1 MEFAPLS
8 VVCLSISQKQGGV
21 FMSLFQKAGKRQV
34 LELPTRDIRPNPHQP
49 RQEFAPEELAELA
62 LSISQVGVLQP
73 LSVRRTAAGWE
84 LIAGERRL
92 RAAEL
97 AGLHRV
103 PCLPV
108 EADDDDS
115 ALIALVENLQ
125 RKDLNVWEEA
135 AALRQLIDRHHLS
148 QEEAAR
154 RVGKSQSSVAN
165 KLRLLKLPQ
174 DVIDG
179 LRANRL
185 SERHA
190 RALLRLDSPDLQR
203 SALENVVKRQLNV
216 AQTDAYIE
224 RLCQKGAPPRKAEP
238 VYRIRDVRLFLNT
251 VKKSLAVMQSAGVN
265 ARCGREETD
274 SEITLTIHIPK

>member
-1 MEFAPLS
+1 
-8 VVCLSISQKQGGV
+8 
-21 FMSLFQKAGKRQV
+21 MSLFQKTARRQV
-34 LELPTRDIRPNPHQP
+34 LDLPIGEIGPNPHQP
-49 RQEFAPEELAELA
+49 RQRFAPEELAELA
-62 LSISQVGVLQP
+62 QSIAQVGVLQP
-73 LSVRRTAAGWE
+73 LSVRRTPDGWE

-92 RAAEL
+92 RAARL
-97 AGLHRV
+97 AGLTHV

-108 EADDDDS
+108 EADDDAS
-115 ALIALVENLQ
+115 ALLALVENLQ
-125 RKDLNVWEEA
+125 RKDLDVWEEA

-154 RVGKSQSSVAN
+154 RVGKSQSAVAN

-190 RALLRLDSPDLQR
+190 RALLRLDGPEQQR
-203 SALENVVKRQLNV
+203 AALGHIVQRQLNV
-216 AQTDAYIE
+216 AQTEAYID
-224 RLCQKGAPPRKAEP
+224 RLCQTREAPRRAAP
-238 VYRIRDVRLFLNT
+238 VYRFRDVRLFLNT
-251 VKKSLAVMQSAGVN
+251 VKRSLAVMQSAGVD
-265 ARCGREETD
+265 AHCGREETD

>member
-1 MEFAPLS
+1 
-8 VVCLSISQKQGGV
+8 
-21 FMSLFQKAGKRQV
+21 MSLFPKTAKRQV
-34 LELPTRDIRPNPHQP
+34 LELSIEDIRPNPHQP
-49 RQEFAPEELAELA
+49 RQVFAPEELAELA

-73 LSVRRTAAGWE
+73 LSVRRVGTGWE

-92 RAAEL
+92 RAAKM
-97 AGLHRV
+97 AGLARV

-108 EADDDDS
+108 EADDDAS
-115 ALIALVENLQ
+115 ALLALVENLQ
-125 RKDLNVWEEA
+125 REDLDVWEEA

-154 RVGKSQSSVAN
+154 RVGKSQSAVAN

-179 LRANRL
+179 LRTNRL

-190 RALLRLDSPDLQR
+190 RALLRLDSPGLQR
-203 SALENVVKRQLNV
+203 AALDHIIKYQLNV
-216 AQTDAYIE
+216 AQAEAYID
-224 RLCQKGAPPRKAEP
+224 RLIQRRSAPRKAEP

-251 VKKSLAVMQSAGVN
+251 VKRSLAVMQSAGVD